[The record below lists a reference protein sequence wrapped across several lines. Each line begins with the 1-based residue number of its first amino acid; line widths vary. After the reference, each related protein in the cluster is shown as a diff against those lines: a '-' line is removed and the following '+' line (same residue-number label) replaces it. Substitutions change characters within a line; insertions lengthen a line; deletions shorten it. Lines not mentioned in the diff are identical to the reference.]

1 MNHYYF
7 YIFIFLF
14 ILEEQMSYRLLEWQK
29 ELHQG
34 QMYWDSS
41 SRSPQNKKQTTLQV
55 KDQSIELVGGTLDKH
70 ISEEYTK
77 QVVSGDFVMWA
88 ETTKMSPNFPS
99 DSL

>member
-14 ILEEQMSYRLLEWQK
+14 ILEEQMSYWLLEWQK

-41 SRSPQNKKQTTLQV
+41 SRSPQNKKQTTL
-55 KDQSIELVGGTLDKH
+55 
-70 ISEEYTK
+70 
-77 QVVSGDFVMWA
+77 
-88 ETTKMSPNFPS
+88 
-99 DSL
+99 